1 MRRRLTVHRLAP
13 GHAPSN
19 RLAWW
24 AAFLTTVAL
33 IVLLNVV
40 RADAAAPPVG
50 PSFPVFADLEPEEE
64 PAEEEEEEEETEGQL
79 GERECEAGE
88 VAACSGEAEEDR
100 PPRECRLAATS
111 AMVAA
116 YPHGRRVVLIV
127 RYTARVATRVEIS
140 YRLRGTRGG
149 LRMAGDR
156 ARFAGTGSLRDAR
169 TATPAQMTRV
179 LGAKSFSV
187 EIRPLGAPAYCQA
200 YFDHR
205 LSVKRTTARGAVW
218 IE

>member
-13 GHAPSN
+13 GHVPSN

-24 AAFLTTVAL
+24 TAFLTTVAL

-40 RADAAAPPVG
+40 RADAAVAPAGG

-64 PAEEEEEEEETEGQL
+64 PAEEEEAEGPL
-79 GERECEAGE
+79 GEGECEAE
-88 VAACSGEAEEDR
+88 EEAECAEAAATEG

-111 AMVAA
+111 ATVAA

-127 RYTARVATRVEIS
+127 RYTARVPTRVEIS
-140 YRLRGTRGG
+140 YRLRDARGG
-149 LRMAGDR
+149 LRIAGDR
-156 ARFAGTGSLRDAR
+156 ARFAGTGSFRDAR
-169 TATPAQMTRV
+169 TATPTQMMRV
-179 LGAKSFSV
+179 LRARSFSV
-187 EIRPLGAPAYCQA
+187 EIRPLGAPAYCHA

-205 LSVKRTTARGAVW
+205 LSVKRTTPRGPVW
-218 IE
+218 ID